1 MQTVVKRDGRK
12 VELNKDLI
20 KNAIMKACIAAGEDQ
35 RSVENELDSIVNN
48 VLKDLNEET
57 HVETIQDKVEEELSV
72 RYPKV
77 ARAYIK
83 YRYERQLARDNYTEL
98 MNAVEEK
105 LKAKNIKKQNAN
117 VDESSAGGRQGEASD
132 VIQKHFA
139 LSFMLSDK
147 SKDNH
152 ENNRIYIHDLNAYSV
167 GIHNCLTMPLD
178 MLLEKGFN
186 TRQVDIRPA
195 QSVST
200 AMQLI
205 AVLFQIQ
212 SLQQFGGVAASH
224 LDHTMVPYVR
234 KSFYKYFKEILEITE
249 EKCDVE
255 DIADYLSITSSVYVS
270 CPKTYKFA
278 MKRLDKEIYQAVEAL
293 YHNLNSLQS
302 RSGNQLPFSSINY
315 GTCTLPEGRKIIK
328 AILGISIKGLGKLH
342 KTSVFPCGIFQMM
355 KGVNRKPGDP
365 NYDLFRLALRSTS
378 QRLYPNYANCD
389 WSNNAGYDKN
399 DPRTYFATMGK
410 QMLQLM

>member
-1 MQTVVKRDGRK
+1 MFTVVKRDGRR
-12 VELNKDLI
+12 VEFKQDLI
-20 KNAIMKACIAAGEDQ
+20 KEAIRKAWKASGEDLE
-35 RSVENELDSIVNN
+35 RLDYELENITSEVVKSLS
-48 VLKDLNEET
+48 NEA
-57 HVETIQDKVEEELSV
+57 HVEQIQDKVEEALSKHH
-72 RYPKV
+72 PKV
-77 ARAYIK
+77 AKKYIT
-83 YRYERQLARDNYTEL
+83 YRYERQLARDNYTQL
-98 MNAVEEK
+98 MSAVDEK
-105 LKAKNIKKQNAN
+105 IKARKVKNQNAN

-132 VIQKHFA
+132 VIQRHYA
-139 LSFMLSDK
+139 LEYLVSEK
-147 SKDNH
+147 SRYNH
-152 ENNRIYIHDLNAYSV
+152 ENNFIYIHDLNAYSV
-167 GIHNCLTMPLD
+167 GIHNCLTLPLD
-178 MLLEKGFN
+178 TLLKEGFN
-186 TRQVDIRPA
+186 TRQTDIRPA

-200 AMQLI
+200 AMQLV

-234 KSFYKYFKEILEITE
+234 KSFFKYFKELLEITE
-249 EKCDVE
+249 EECDID

-270 CPKTYKFA
+270 CPKAYKYA
-278 MKRLDKEIYQAVEAL
+278 MKRLDKEIYQAVEGL
-293 YHNLNSLQS
+293 YHNLNTLQS

-342 KTSVFPCGIFQMM
+342 KTSIFPCGIFQMM

-365 NYDLFRLALRSTS
+365 NYDMFRLALRSTS